1 MDEQLD
7 TVRIEDESP
16 DTNQKDS
23 STGNPGWRT
32 LIIGIGALLIGLV
45 LGYLGRGM
53 YGPEATAARGTATA
67 NAVVVQTRSAANQEV
82 MKTIIA
88 QTNHFK
94 GDPNAPVTLIE
105 FSDFQ

>member
-1 MDEQLD
+1 MDEQID
-7 TVRIEDESP
+7 TVQIENESP
-16 DTNQKDS
+16 GSDRDDAARAK
-23 STGNPGWRT
+23 PGWRT
-32 LIIGIGALLIGLV
+32 LIIGVGALLIGLV

-53 YGPEATAARGTATA
+53 YGPEAMAAHGTATA
-67 NAVVVQTRSAANQEV
+67 NAVAVQTRSASNQEV
-82 MKTIIA
+82 MKAIVA